1 MLGILPPHRWFQPR
15 LPEAGMRCPPS
26 MLLPALLLLEVKSLN
41 PGIGRVAQL
50 SLGQTGS
57 KSLALHV
64 HY

>member
-50 SLGQTGS
+50 SLGKTGS